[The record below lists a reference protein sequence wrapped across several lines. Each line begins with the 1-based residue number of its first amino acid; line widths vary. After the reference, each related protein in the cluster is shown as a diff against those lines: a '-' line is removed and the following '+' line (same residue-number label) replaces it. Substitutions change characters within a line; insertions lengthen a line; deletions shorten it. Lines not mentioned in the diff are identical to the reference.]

1 MRDIVLKHLNRLQ
14 KEKEDN
20 RIEPTHILAPSLY
33 NSIHKEIR
41 DTLNELYYD
50 KKIEVSGN
58 VNGTT
63 IKIKRD
69 NDE

>member
-20 RIEPTHILAPSLY
+20 RIEPTHVLSPDFF
-33 NSIHKEIR
+33 NSINKEIR
-41 DTLNELYYD
+41 ETLNELYYD